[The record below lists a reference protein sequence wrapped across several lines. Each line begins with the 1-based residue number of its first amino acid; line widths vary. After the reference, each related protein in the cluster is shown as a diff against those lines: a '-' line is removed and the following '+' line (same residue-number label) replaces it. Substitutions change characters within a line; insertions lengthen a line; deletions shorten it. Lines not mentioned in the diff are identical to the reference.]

1 MNSLSIQLQ
10 SYEIM
15 MQICYCTLYIACIQL
30 HLYVAHNPTPT
41 AQLDEALRPY
51 ARSYSWS
58 CMAEPLSQG
67 AQLHLQLHAAARGV
81 RPRLC
86 PILAG
91 STLLRCEGRQCDFH
105 ERIGLSQG
113 GNKARRMGHRNHR
126 QGWVAPWQSESHVCS
141 ISKTT
146 WRIFV
151 LRLK

>member
-1 MNSLSIQLQ
+1 
-10 SYEIM
+10 

-30 HLYVAHNPTPT
+30 HLYESLCTSSQPNTDSAAGRSATTVRSLILLVLHGRATKPGST
-41 AQLDEALRPY
+41 AAP
-51 ARSYSWS
+51 
-58 CMAEPLSQG
+58 
-67 AQLHLQLHAAARGV
+67 AARGV

-91 STLLRCEGRQCDFH
+91 STLLRCKGRQCDFH